1 METLTLMHDSLIWRD
16 FSEDMEGLTELISSQ
31 VNFHP
36 FNLFLWLLLLY
47 WQFLNQV
54 TASFGSILYYF
65 SLVLVLRILIM
76 MVTLMHLQ
84 SFCPTSY
91 SPLEGSFVVKSSTP
105 YVFWI
110 DEHGDIHFSNDKNI
124 IMDNWKINFMKK
136 CMAISIN

>member
-1 METLTLMHDSLIWRD
+1 
-16 FSEDMEGLTELISSQ
+16 
-31 VNFHP
+31 
-36 FNLFLWLLLLY
+36 
-47 WQFLNQV
+47 
-54 TASFGSILYYF
+54 
-65 SLVLVLRILIM
+65 
-76 MVTLMHLQ
+76 MHLQ

-124 IMDNWKINFMKK
+124 IMYNWKINFMKK

>member
-16 FSEDMEGLTELISSQ
+16 FSEDMEGSTELISSQ

-105 YVFWI
+105 YVF
-110 DEHGDIHFSNDKNI
+110 
-124 IMDNWKINFMKK
+124 
-136 CMAISIN
+136 